1 MNAYLGID
9 VGTSSAKALLMRE
22 DGAVI
27 ATAWREYDILR
38 RRPEYGE
45 QNMETIWQAV
55 KQAVGEI
62 SSRCPSEAARI
73 RGISYSGQMHGL
85 VTVDEDGKLVRDAII
100 WADQRV
106 GKEEMDAIYRQAGR
120 ESIHETAL
128 NDLASGFLLCSLVW
142 LREHE
147 PEHYSRTAKVLLPK
161 DYIRFRMCGK
171 MGTDHSDASGTMA
184 FDVRNRQWAWEILD
198 RLGLDRSLFPESRE
212 SWETAG
218 ELLPEPAREMGL
230 KPGIPI
236 TYGGG
241 DSLMQEIGNGVVSR
255 GDPWI
260 CNIGTSC
267 SLNCAVET
275 PVFDRQFRTNTF
287 CHVKDSLWMLMG
299 ASMCGGIALKWLK
312 NQMFFMDSYDQMTAE
327 AAGVPAGSGGLLFL
341 PSLNG
346 SRCPVNDPGA
356 KGVFAG
362 LTLEHTRAHVIRSVM
377 EGIVYGI
384 RESMEIFQR
393 LGIDTGRIIASGGG
407 ARGALFRQIEA
418 DILEREILAV
428 EGEEQA
434 CMGAAIT
441 AAVGTGAYPSYREA
455 CREIIRF
462 RPERTE
468 PIRENAAVYRERYPV
483 YCQMYRQTKPLF

>member
-62 SSRCPSEAARI
+62 SSRCPSEAAQI

-106 GKEEMDAIYRQAGR
+106 GKEEMDAIYRQVGR
-120 ESIHETAL
+120 EFIHETAL

-198 RLGLDRSLFPESRE
+198 RLGLDRPLFPESRE

-418 DILEREILAV
+418 DILEREILTV